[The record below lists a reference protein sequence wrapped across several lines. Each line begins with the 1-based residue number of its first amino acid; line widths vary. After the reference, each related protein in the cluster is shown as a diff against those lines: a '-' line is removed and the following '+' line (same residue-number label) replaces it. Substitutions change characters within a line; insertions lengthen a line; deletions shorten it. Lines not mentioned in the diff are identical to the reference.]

1 MARNVKEQK
10 DAKYTSQ
17 TEMTRPCLI
26 RNGDRTKQQR
36 NPAKY
41 RANFRAEAV
50 LTLSDEQI
58 PVGSP

>member
-10 DAKYTSQ
+10 DVKYTSQ

-36 NPAKY
+36 NPAK
-41 RANFRAEAV
+41 AG
-50 LTLSDEQI
+50 QI
-58 PVGSP
+58 FALRPF